1 MTTAVTTLDEVGCV
15 AEQVRAGLDRLL
27 HADYWKLPGDDLL
40 AAGRTVEHLA
50 RLTYAIQ
57 VTLAGETD
65 LAHLA
70 QTHGQPSTAALL
82 RHAVTISPG
91 DARGRVRAAH
101 AVLPQDAISGGEIP
115 PRHPELGAALR
126 AGALGRDH
134 TNIVLTTLSRLP
146 STVPADLREQA
157 EATLVEH
164 ATHMDPT
171 HLNRVADRLLDA
183 LDPDGHFE
191 PPNPADH
198 AELTLGPRDRRTGL
212 TSIKGRLDDHTIAA
226 FIAAT
231 DPHAAPTRTQDP
243 ARHPPAWPTP

>member
-1 MTTAVTTLDEVGCV
+1 MAGTAVTTLDDVHHV
-15 AEQVRAGLDRLL
+15 AEQVQTGLTQLL
-27 HADYWKLPGDDLL
+27 TAEYWKLPGPDLL
-40 AAGRTVEHLA
+40 DAARTVERLA
-50 RLTYAIQ
+50 HLTYAIQ
-57 VTLAGETD
+57 VTLAGEAD

-70 QTHGQPSTAALL
+70 QSHGQPSTAALL
-82 RHAVTISPG
+82 RHALTISPG
-91 DARGRVRAAH
+91 DARGRVRAAQ

-126 AGALGRDH
+126 AGTVGREH
-134 TNIVLTTLSRLP
+134 TSIVLTTLSRLP

-157 EATLVEH
+157 ETTLVEH
-164 ATHMDPT
+164 ATHMDPI

-191 PPNPADH
+191 PPDPADR
-198 AELTLGPRDRRTGL
+198 AELTLGPRERRTGL

-231 DPHAAPTRTQDP
+231 DCGEQ
-243 ARHPPAWPTP
+243 HPLLEWTL